1 MLQETLHDLKAVHE
15 YPAVSILF
23 NTHRTYPENE
33 KDAIVLKNKVK
44 EVEERLL
51 AELPKRMAE
60 EVIRQVKEVAESVDH
75 RNNLDSLALFA
86 NKEMGKYVRLPLQ
99 VEERVIVDHTFAT
112 RDLLRALLKEGQY
125 YVLTLSQRKARLY
138 QAFNDTFLEEI
149 REEGFPMENAKNY
162 APLDKME
169 LSMARGTDNV
179 VREFFN
185 QVDKALLTLHHR
197 NPEPLVIAGVERN
210 YHFYREVA
218 DKPQIIAGWINQNR
232 DESEAYEIL
241 KDAWKVMQDNHRK
254 LQEAAREDLAQAVS
268 ANRFTSDPNQIWRR
282 VREGRGDVLY
292 VEKNYFQPAKVHGDE
307 LVLVGKDEST
317 HTGIV
322 DDIVDEI
329 AEHTLR
335 YGGQVVF
342 LDDGSLK
349 EHQGMALKLRY

>member
-1 MLQETLHDLKAVHE
+1 MLQEILHDLKAVRD

-51 AELPKRMAE
+51 AEMPKRMAQ
-60 EVIRQVKEVAESVDH
+60 EVIRRVKETAESVDH
-75 RNNLDSLALFA
+75 RKNLDSLALFA
-86 NKEMGKYVRLPLQ
+86 TKDKGTFVHLPLQ
-99 VEERVIVDHTFAT
+99 VEDRVIVDHTFAT

-138 QAFNDTFLEEI
+138 QAFNDTFLEEV
-149 REEGFPMENAKNY
+149 REEGFPMKNKADL

-169 LSMARGTDNV
+169 LSMARGTDNRI
-179 VREFFN
+179 REFFN
-185 QVDKALLTLHHR
+185 RVDKALLTLHHR
-197 NPEPLVIAGVERN
+197 NPEPVIIAGVERN

-218 DKPQIIAGWINQNR
+218 DKPGIIAGWINQNR

-241 KDAWKVMQDNHRK
+241 QDAWKVMRENHKK
-254 LQEAAREDLAQAVS
+254 LLEEAREDLAQAVS
-268 ANRFTSDPNQIWRR
+268 ANRFTSDLNQIWRR

-292 VEKNYFQPAKVHGDE
+292 VEKNFFQPAKVRGDE
-307 LVLVGKDEST
+307 LVLVEEEETT

-329 AEHTLR
+329 AEHMLR

-342 LDDGSLK
+342 LDDGSLT

>member
-1 MLQETLHDLKAVHE
+1 MLQETLHELKDVRD
-15 YPAVSILF
+15 YPAVSILL
-23 NTHRTYPENE
+23 NTHRTYPANE

-99 VEERVIVDHTFAT
+99 VEDRVIVDHTFAT

-125 YVLTLSQRKARLY
+125 YVLTLSQRRARLY
-138 QAFNDTFLEEI
+138 QAFNDTYLEEI
-149 REEGFPMENAKNY
+149 REEGFPVENSKSDTG
-162 APLDKME
+162 LDKLD
-169 LSMARGTDNV
+169 LSMARGTDNLI
-179 VREFFN
+179 RDFIN
-185 QVDKALLTLHHR
+185 KVDKALLTIHHR
-197 NPEPLVIAGVERN
+197 NPEPVVVAGVERN

-218 DKPQIIAGWINQNR
+218 DKPGIIAGWINQNR

-241 KDAWKVMQDNHRK
+241 RDAWRVMQENHGK
-254 LQEAAREDLAQAVS
+254 LLEAAREDLAQAVS
-268 ANRFTSDPNQIWRR
+268 ANRFASDVNEIWRR

-292 VEKNYFQPAKVHGDE
+292 VEKNFFQPAKVHGDE
-307 LVLVGKDEST
+307 LVLVGKEEST

-329 AEHTLR
+329 AEHVLR
-335 YGGQVVF
+335 FGGQVVF
-342 LDDGSLK
+342 LDDGSLT